1 METRN
6 SSLADKLPEYR
17 LQPICEAGEKANEGE
32 DMQQRLLHNSGLWAV
47 ENEISRFAE
56 KYAAYN
62 KSQQAQTYLS
72 SAIRTLKDRAERKN
86 IEQKKLLAQIVAK
99 MSEKEQELVHAL
111 EAEKEKR
118 LQDDPVE
125 YKEIIR
131 TQIEKFE
138 SSMAPNV
145 LKPQLQHNGSS

>member
-1 METRN
+1 M
-6 SSLADKLPEYR
+6 
-17 LQPICEAGEKANEGE
+17 EKAE
-32 DMQQRLLHNSGLWAV
+32 
-47 ENEISRFAE
+47 
-56 KYAAYN
+56 
-62 KSQQAQTYLS
+62 
-72 SAIRTLKDRAERKN
+72 
-86 IEQKKLLAQIVAK
+86 LLAQIVVK

-145 LKPQLQHNGSS
+145 LKPQIAAQWKQLKKNDGDMQRWITKRCKNAEDDCK